1 MMNWSGAMQDVTN
14 PPLEGTAAAGS
25 RADDVCRWLRT
36 AIVTGKIRPNEPLI
50 ETDLA
55 LRLQVSRT
63 PIRESLQRLASEGL
77 IVPRK
82 RGWSVREYTPEE
94 ARQNCEIR
102 AALEGFATSLAA
114 ERANDAEFRRIEAVH
129 EHRLA
134 LQAVNEEVMVQTN
147 RAFHDAIMAAAH
159 NPRLT
164 DAIFRCGQ
172 FYFHGRAA
180 RLGTE
185 EEFRAANVD
194 HGRIVAAL
202 LRRDTVEAERAMRDH
217 VFRSFSAF
225 QRVSL
230 G

>member
-1 MMNWSGAMQDVTN
+1 MSHTSNQALGGVVT
-14 PPLEGTAAAGS
+14 AGS
-25 RADDVCRWLRT
+25 RGDDVFQWLRT
-36 AIVTGKIRPNEPLI
+36 AIVTGRIRPNEPLI

-63 PIRESLQRLASEGL
+63 PIRESLQRLATEGL

-114 ERANDAEFRRIEAVH
+114 ERASDAEFRRIEEAH

-134 LQAVNEEVMVQTN
+134 LKAVNEEVMVQTN
-147 RAFHDAIMAAAH
+147 RAFHDAILAAAH

-164 DAIFRCGQ
+164 DAIFRSGQ
-172 FYFHGRAA
+172 FYFHGRTAP
-180 RLGTE
+180 LGTE
-185 EEFRAANVD
+185 EEFRAANAD
-194 HGRIVAAL
+194 HDRIIAAL